1 MGELQFGTRDERRIG
16 SEPDVIRADPL
27 CQELT
32 PLCLFLNSNRMGGAR
47 RITVAFAGRAAAW
60 SAPAPPVSWARTIS
74 SP

>member
-32 PLCLFLNSNRMGGAR
+32 PLCLFLNSNRMGGCQYQRAR
-47 RITVAFAGRAAAW
+47 AEFRQKIGTL
-60 SAPAPPVSWARTIS
+60 
-74 SP
+74 